1 MDALV
6 TIANGFF
13 ILGYFVKDLLKLRAL
28 SFAGA
33 SCLAIYFGFRPEPL
47 PHVAGWNVLF
57 AALNALWICRL
68 AYEKTLHARR
78 RRPR

>member
-6 TIANGFF
+6 TVANGFF

-33 SCLAIYFGFRPEPL
+33 CCLACYFALRPEPL
-47 PHVAGWNVLF
+47 PHVAGWNAFF
-57 AALNALWICRL
+57 ALLNALWVCRL
-68 AYEKTLHARR
+68 AYERWAKR
-78 RRPR
+78 